1 MKKLDAAV
9 SNIEELIAT
18 IGLGA
23 MSIITIVAVFF
34 RYVLHSP
41 ITWSEEAARY
51 LMIWST
57 LLGISIA
64 TKQKAHLGIDIFVSM
79 APKKIQR
86 ILEIF
91 SWSMLIVMYLFLVWT
106 SILFILTAIKTGNVT
121 PMLRIPFYIIYLA
134 LPIGFGLR
142 AIRGLQVLIAIIKGV
157 EEKSEEVLI

>member
-9 SNIEELIAT
+9 SKIEELIAT

-121 PMLRIPFYIIYLA
+121 PMLRIPFYNHLSGA
-134 LPIGFGLR
+134 SHRLW
-142 AIRGLQVLIAIIKGV
+142 A
-157 EEKSEEVLI
+157 

>member
-9 SNIEELIAT
+9 SKIEELIAT

-134 LPIGFGLR
+134 LPIGFGLS